1 MTVTKAMREPAEL
14 PILTVTG
21 LCIDAVTDDGRR
33 TPIVQDVSFSI
44 PRGKVLALIGESGSG
59 KTTISLSA
67 LGYFKPGCEMVS
79 GSIVLDGTELCGLPE
94 AEVQKLRGARVSYV
108 AQSAAA
114 AFNSALKINWQVTEI
129 ARTRMGMTKAEADDK
144 ALGLYRDLELPN
156 PDSIG
161 NRYPHQVSGGQLQ
174 RLMAAMAMVSE
185 PRLLILDEPTTAL
198 DVTTQIEVLHAFKR
212 LIADKGISA
221 IYVTHDLALVAQI
234 ADEIIVLKDGKVVEH
249 GPVEQIIHNP
259 KEDYTIKLIAAA
271 HVMPDT
277 LVARPEDVASPPV
290 LELKNVSGGYGHSSS
305 LLVVRNVSLS
315 VRPGEVVG
323 IIGESGSGK
332 TSLGR
337 IVSGLMNT
345 RGGEVLLD
353 GVSLKQ
359 GLHNRS
365 KDNLRE
371 IQFAYQMADVA
382 LNPRHTIF
390 KTLARPLQFY
400 FNLSGDELQRQV
412 EHLMYLVELPNSM
425 LNRFPSEL
433 SGGQKQRVN
442 IARALAAKP
451 KLIICDEITS
461 ALDTIVASAILE
473 MIEWLRQ
480 ELKVAFLF
488 ITHDL
493 STMAKI
499 ADRVVVMRHGEV
511 VETGPTA
518 EVLANPR
525 HDYTR
530 LLLDS
535 VPEMRTDWLDGKG
548 RNRRHPPANPCSEQS
563 LTQDRIAQ

>member
-1 MTVTKAMREPAEL
+1 MTKAMQTPAEP
-14 PILTVTG
+14 PILTVTD
-21 LCIDAVTDDGRR
+21 LCIDAVADDGRR
-33 TPIVQDVSFSI
+33 TPIVQNVSFTIS
-44 PRGKVLALIGESGSG
+44 RGKVLALIGESGSG

-67 LGYFKPGCEMVS
+67 LGYFKPGCELAS
-79 GSIVLDGTELCGLPE
+79 GSVVLDGIELCGLPE
-94 AEVQKLRGARVSYV
+94 HDMQKLRGERVSYV

-114 AFNSALKINWQVTEI
+114 AFNSALKVNWQVTEI
-129 ARTRMGMTKAEADDK
+129 ARTRMGMSKADADER
-144 ALGLYRDLELPN
+144 ALGLYRDLELPK
-156 PDSIG
+156 PESIG

-174 RLMAAMAMVSE
+174 RLMAAMAMVNE

-198 DVTTQIEVLHAFKR
+198 DVTTQIEVLHAFKC

-249 GPVEQIIHNP
+249 GPVEQIIHHP
-259 KEDYTIKLIAAA
+259 AEDYTIKLIAAA

-277 LVARPEDVASPPV
+277 VVTRIEDVASPPV
-290 LELKNVSGGYGHSSS
+290 LELRNVSGGYGHSSS
-305 LLVVRNVSLS
+305 LLVVRDVSLS
-315 VRPGEVVG
+315 LRPGEVVG

-337 IVSGLMNT
+337 IVSGLMDT
-345 RGGEVLLD
+345 RGGEVRLD
-353 GVSLKQ
+353 GVGLKQ

-400 FNLSGDELQRQV
+400 FNLSGAELQREV
-412 EHLMYLVELPNSM
+412 EHLMFLVELPSSM

-473 MIEWLRQ
+473 LVEWLRQ

-493 STMAKI
+493 STVAKI

-511 VETGPTA
+511 VEAGLTA
-518 EVLANPR
+518 EVLANPQ
-525 HDYTR
+525 HEYTR

-548 RNRRHPPANPCSEQS
+548 RNQRRLA
-563 LTQDRIAQ
+563 AQPNSDPSPSQAKEVQ